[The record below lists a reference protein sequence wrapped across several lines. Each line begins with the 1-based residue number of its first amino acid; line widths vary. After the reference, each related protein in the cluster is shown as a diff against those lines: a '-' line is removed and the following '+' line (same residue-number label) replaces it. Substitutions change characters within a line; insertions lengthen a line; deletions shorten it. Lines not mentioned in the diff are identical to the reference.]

1 MFSLIRHFV
10 ILPLGAAVVATVV
23 SSTAYASQVTGPV
36 EARLVEITDGD
47 SFKALARVW
56 PGMEISVTVRLRGVD
71 APELRGKCARE
82 KALARHAR
90 RRLAELLGSGE
101 MVLVNVSGGKYY
113 GRVLADVRLSDGRDI
128 SAVML
133 TSGLAVSY
141 GGGRRRGWCD

>member
-1 MFSLIRHFV
+1 MLSLIRHFV
-10 ILPLGAAVVATVV
+10 ILLLAAALVAKIV
-23 SSTAYASQVTGPV
+23 SSTAYAGPVTGPV

-47 SFKALARVW
+47 SFKALARIW
-56 PGMEISVTVRLRGVD
+56 PGMEIRVTVRLRGVD

-82 KALARHAR
+82 KVMALYAR

-133 TSGLAVSY
+133 TSGLVVSY
-141 GGGRRRGWCD
+141 GGGRHRGWCD